1 MEPLNISLSSARH
14 SCSEVMKTETELQKG
29 TPEHPQGPPAS
40 VWSPWLVAGACEHFN
55 TELKSKYV

>member
-14 SCSEVMKTETELQKG
+14 SRSEVMKTETELQKG

-40 VWSPWLVAGACEHFN
+40 VWSP
-55 TELKSKYV
+55 